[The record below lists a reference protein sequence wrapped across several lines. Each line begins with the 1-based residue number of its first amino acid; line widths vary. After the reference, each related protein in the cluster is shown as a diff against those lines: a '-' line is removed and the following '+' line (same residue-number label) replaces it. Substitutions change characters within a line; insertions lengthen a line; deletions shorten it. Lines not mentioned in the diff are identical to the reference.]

1 MSELINSGDP
11 LDEDF
16 PKGPAL
22 GEPFPDFELVDHS
35 GRMVRFSEARGTDR
49 ALILFHRSA
58 SW

>member
-1 MSELINSGDP
+1 MSELVNGGDP

-16 PKGPAL
+16 PKGPAI
-22 GEPFPDFELVDHS
+22 GEAFPDFELVDQS
-35 GRMVRFSEARGTDR
+35 GRLVRFSEARGRDH